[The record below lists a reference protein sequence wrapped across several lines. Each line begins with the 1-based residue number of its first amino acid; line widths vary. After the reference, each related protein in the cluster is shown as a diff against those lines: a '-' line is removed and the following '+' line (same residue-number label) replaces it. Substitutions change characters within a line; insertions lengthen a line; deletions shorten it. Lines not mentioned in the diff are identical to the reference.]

1 MGRRAAKRYATALI
15 HLTEE
20 QKSMDKLLEQTQI
33 IKNSLEQSSDL
44 RSVLNSPVIV
54 NANKLA
60 IAKSVF
66 KSFDKMLH
74 KLFET
79 LSENNRFDHLKW
91 ICQYY
96 ASQYNVIHNIRETH
110 IKSAVELDDKTIKL
124 FEEKINAMTGDK
136 AQITTT
142 VDENLIGGFVLNLK
156 DLQYDASISGHIKK
170 LKRNLHTR

>member
-15 HLTEE
+15 HLAQE
-20 QKSMDKLLEQTQI
+20 QKTMDKLLEQTQT
-33 IKNSLEQSSDL
+33 IKQSIEQSSDL
-44 RSVLNSPVIV
+44 RSVLNSPVILNDDKV
-54 NANKLA
+54 A

-96 ASQYNVIHNIRETH
+96 AIQYNVIHHIREAEIT
-110 IKSAVELDDKTIKL
+110 SAVELDDNIIKVL
-124 FEEKINAMTGDK
+124 RAKIKDITGDE
-136 AQITTT
+136 ARITKT
-142 VDENLIGGFVLNLK
+142 VKEDIIGGFVLNLN
-156 DLQYDASISGHIKK
+156 DLQYDASISGHLNK
-170 LKRNLHTR
+170 LKRNLYN